1 MSKNIELQEEFESL
15 ISELER
21 LKSINEITSENSKNA
36 KKTIEEI
43 ESFVQSVKDFKTSIE
58 SDYQAKRND
67 LEGIENSLNESLK
80 ILNSNVDKQAKR
92 FEKLSNNYTSNLN
105 DTLDTVTGKMEVKIE
120 EFISETEALKIKL
133 GTDFT
138 EFTEVTSKKIDD
150 SSIKLNDL
158 FILIK
163 ASLEKEITNL
173 NKVSNDN
180 NNEVLRQFQFLN
192 NELETNKKSVKNLNI
207 VIIISVTV
215 AILTFGYLLYKN
227 LS

>member
-1 MSKNIELQEEFESL
+1 
-15 ISELER
+15 
-21 LKSINEITSENSKNA
+21 
-36 KKTIEEI
+36 
-43 ESFVQSVKDFKTSIE
+43 
-58 SDYQAKRND
+58 
-67 LEGIENSLNESLK
+67 
-80 ILNSNVDKQAKR
+80 
-92 FEKLSNNYTSNLN
+92 
-105 DTLDTVTGKMEVKIE
+105 MEVKIE

-133 GTDFT
+133 GTDIT

-163 ASLEKEITNL
+163 ASLEKELTNL

>member
-1 MSKNIELQEEFESL
+1 MQ
-15 ISELER
+15 
-21 LKSINEITSENSKNA
+21 
-36 KKTIEEI
+36 
-43 ESFVQSVKDFKTSIE
+43 
-58 SDYQAKRND
+58 
-67 LEGIENSLNESLK
+67 
-80 ILNSNVDKQAKR
+80 
-92 FEKLSNNYTSNLN
+92 KLSNNYTNNLN
-105 DTLDTVTGKMEVKIE
+105 DTLGTVTGKMEGKME

-133 GTDFT
+133 GTDIT
-138 EFTEVTSKKIDD
+138 EFTEVTSKKIED

-163 ASLEKEITNL
+163 ASLEKELTNL

-192 NELETNKKSVKNLNI
+192 NELETNKKRVKNLNI